1 MRLTPGFW
9 DGAAESM
16 KLQGAEMEETCRR
29 VGEQDSG
36 ASISTYEFEMPLRI
50 PRGLDDEKS
59 ISHVSLEFK

>member
-1 MRLTPGFW
+1 
-9 DGAAESM
+9 M
-16 KLQGAEMEETCRR
+16 KLQGTEMEETCRR

-36 ASISTYEFEMPLRI
+36 ASISTYEFKMPLRI